1 MISSPFPHHAI
12 ALLRQ
17 VGMMGLTPLP
27 LRIRNG
33 KIRSF
38 TSLQRVQTHTPLCH
52 TPSFTHN
59 YVTHHL
65 PPHHLSHTA
74 LRTTFAHNFAHTTLS
89 HTIFHTQL
97 CTHNFVTHHLPPHHL
112 SHTTLHTPSFTTPSF
127 THNFVTTLHTHTQLC
142 HTPSFTSLCLAGVAL
157 GDIHHHFVWQA
168 WHLVTSTFVSRSR
181 CGTYGTGLALVA
193 QLCHNFARAH
203 THTQLCHTPSFT
215 PLCVAGMA
223 LADIHLRFAWQ
234 AWHLVTS
241 NFVSRG
247 RPGTW

>member
-1 MISSPFPHHAI
+1 MSHTIFHHTIFHTQLCA
-12 ALLRQ
+12 
-17 VGMMGLTPLP
+17 PL
-27 LRIRNG
+27 
-33 KIRSF
+33 S
-38 TSLQRVQTHTPLCH
+38 HTTLHTQLCH
-52 TPSFTHN
+52 TPSFT
-59 YVTHHL
+59 
-65 PPHHLSHTA
+65 
-74 LRTTFAHNFAHTTLS
+74 HNFAHTTLS
-89 HTIFHTQL
+89 HTIFHHTIFHTQL
-97 CTHNFVTHHLPPHHL
+97 CTHHLSPHHL
-112 SHTTLHTPSFTTPSF
+112 SHTTLSQ
-127 THNFVTTLHTHTQLC
+127 LCTHTQLC

>member
-12 ALLRQ
+12 ASLRQ

-38 TSLQRVQTHTPLCH
+38 TSLQMVHTHTTLSHTIFHTQLCHTPSSTTPSFTHNFVTHHLSHTTLHTQLCH
-52 TPSFTHN
+52 TPSFT
-59 YVTHHL
+59 
-65 PPHHLSHTA
+65 
-74 LRTTFAHNFAHTTLS
+74 HNFAHTTLS
-89 HTIFHTQL
+89 HTIFHHTIFHTQL
-97 CTHNFVTHHLPPHHL
+97 CTHHLSPHHL
-112 SHTTLHTPSFTTPSF
+112 SHTTLSQLCT
-127 THNFVTTLHTHTQLC
+127 HTHTLC

-203 THTQLCHTPSFT
+203 THTHNFVTH
-215 PLCVAGMA
+215 
-223 LADIHLRFAWQ
+223 HLSHHFAWQ
-234 AWHLVTS
+234 AWRLLTS
-241 NFVSRG
+241 TFALRG
-247 RPGTW
+247 RHGTW